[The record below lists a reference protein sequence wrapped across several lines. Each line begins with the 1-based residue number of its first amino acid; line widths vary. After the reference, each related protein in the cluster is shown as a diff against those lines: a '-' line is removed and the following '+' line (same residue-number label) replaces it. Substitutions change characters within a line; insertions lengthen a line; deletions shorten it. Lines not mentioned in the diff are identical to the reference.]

1 LDHAWPFQ
9 FPGAGGNWQE
19 IMTRWWSP
27 NISVNFA
34 GNADVER
41 EISEDVA
48 SYGTQLGWLNEVAMA
63 LGAALPAD
71 ADPKAR
77 EALANI
83 KAADE
88 KIGEVIRRRKGNA
101 MEKARDA
108 LKELS
113 RTDADGYRRLV
124 NTLNNDLPRS
134 TP

>member
-1 LDHAWPFQ
+1 MLGLFNL
-9 FPGAGGNWQE
+9 PGAGGNWQE

-41 EISEDVA
+41 EVSEDVA
-48 SYGTQLGWLNEVAMA
+48 SYGTQIGWLNEVAMA
-63 LGAALPAD
+63 LAATLLPAD
-71 ADPKAR
+71 VDPKAR

-88 KIGEVIRRRKGNA
+88 KIGRIIMRRKGNA
-101 MEKARDA
+101 MDKAREA

-113 RTDADGYRRLV
+113 KTDADGYRRLV
-124 NTLNNDLPRS
+124 SALGDDLSRS
-134 TP
+134 AS